1 VQEWVTVRLRLE
13 TRISRSHTANPIFS
27 SPLFVV
33 FSLILSSQ
41 HHYELSH
48 EERKTFW
55 RIHTTN
61 VGLLCGTKSG
71 AFFQNVAPKSW
82 TKVKD
87 FATGKSS
94 FRNAGEG
101 VGVVVPTAATTRCR
115 LHLDM
120 KSSQLLLCSLAIV
133 SLRPQNHPNAPKP
146 VTSPFP
152 SVTCTG
158 ETSALPQSQCTCQ
171 RSCLFASHP
180 QNHSSRPT
188 YFPPVTPILHTR
200 ANACMAARPTW
211 VGVNVRVN
219 TF

>member
-1 VQEWVTVRLRLE
+1 MIGALLWVWGIIAGLPLLKKTTVQEWVTVRLRLE

-71 AFFQNVAPKSW
+71 AFFHDVAPKSW

-120 KSSQLLLCSLAIV
+120 KSSQLLFC
-133 SLRPQNHPNAPKP
+133 
-146 VTSPFP
+146 